1 MPKRTPQTVE
11 TSAGKADVWWIKNTP
26 ETCAFFGVSHVTLQ
40 TWVKAGAPKVG
51 RGKWDVK
58 ALMEWKYKSNESAE
72 KRRLAAEATLKEA
85 RSEME
90 MIKLEIAKGNYIETA
105 SVTTQLRRTFSSI
118 KKVLLATGH
127 RVATELNMIDP
138 DVALKANKVVDD
150 VIYQALSELAEG
162 KNIK

>member
-1 MPKRTPQTVE
+1 MPQKAETIE
-11 TSAGKADVWWIKNTP
+11 TSAGKADVWWIKSTP

-85 RSEME
+85 KSEME
-90 MIKLEIAKGNYIETA
+90 LIRLEITKGNYVETA
-105 SVTTQLRRTFSSI
+105 SVTAQLRRTFSSI
-118 KKVLLATGH
+118 KKTLLSAGH
-127 RVATELNMIDP
+127 RVATELNVIDP
-138 DVALKANKVVDD
+138 EAALKANKVVDD
-150 VIYQALSELAEG
+150 VIYQALTELAEG